1 MLKQQML
8 TASSEELQLRLAHS
22 YLELGQ
28 AAAPEQDES
37 CLGQALLLYQAVLAH
52 APHNNDA
59 KQVGFLC
66 VLCTVACPLLAIKTL
81 TLMQKSLS
89 SLRAVTEAVARAAVL
104 LVVWVRSTE
113 WVPHKRHALSGSAA
127 TCCH

>member
-1 MLKQQML
+1 MCALHRGLSTSCHKQ
-8 TASSEELQLRLAHS
+8 S
-22 YLELGQ
+22 
-28 AAAPEQDES
+28 
-37 CLGQALLLYQAVLAH
+37 
-52 APHNNDA
+52 
-59 KQVGFLC
+59 
-66 VLCTVACPLLAIKTL
+66 L